1 MVAVVAEAVVAVMGV
16 GVVVIGIVVGIVFAV
31 DAVVVVD
38 ML

>member
-1 MVAVVAEAVVAVMGV
+1 MAAVVAEAVVAVMGV